1 MRRTTWKTC
10 AAVAILAAPL
20 MYCADDKPAAS
31 TEPLASRHAPPPLPP
46 GAPTPQLVRQLAAGR
61 GVVPMPHTPY
71 VRPALARLGRAL
83 AFDKVLS
90 GNRDISCTTCHLPEF
105 ATGDAR
111 SLSVGQGA
119 TGLGPGRTLPSGIFI
134 PRNAPP
140 LFNIG
145 ALQHL
150 FWDGRVE
157 IDAHGQLNT
166 PAGPQLSRAMRRVLE
181 YGPASAI
188 GLFPVGNRDEMR
200 GVTGN
205 ELAAIS
211 DTDNTAIW
219 AALMRRLGKIPEYRR
234 MFEEAYPGQR
244 FDHMTFAHA
253 SNAIGGFLVDKLT
266 FANTPWDRFL
276 AGRDNALTPRQ
287 LVGAQTFL
295 TIKCSLCH
303 NGSTLSDEKFH
314 NVAVAQIGPGKGN
327 GPSQRDDFGRM
338 LITGDE
344 TEKYRFRTSPL
355 RNAEL
360 TGPYGHDGAITT
372 LQGFVEHYS
381 ESDKKLLAFDPLQLE
396 PALRNTLVPNTADII
411 AQRDTIIVGVVLTP
425 TIISQLMDF
434 MGALTDERARNLSE
448 LTPRQVPSGLPV
460 DH

>member
-1 MRRTTWKTC
+1 
-10 AAVAILAAPL
+10 
-20 MYCADDKPAAS
+20 
-31 TEPLASRHAPPPLPP
+31 
-46 GAPTPQLVRQLAAGR
+46 
-61 GVVPMPHTPY
+61 
-71 VRPALARLGRAL
+71 
-83 AFDKVLS
+83 
-90 GNRDISCTTCHLPEF
+90 
-105 ATGDAR
+105 
-111 SLSVGQGA
+111 
-119 TGLGPGRTLPSGIFI
+119 
-134 PRNAPP
+134 
-140 LFNIG
+140 
-145 ALQHL
+145 
-150 FWDGRVE
+150 
-157 IDAHGQLNT
+157 
-166 PAGPQLSRAMRRVLE
+166 MRRVLE